1 MPPPRVTA
9 ILLFPRATFSPS
21 STYRSISTQRLRPQ
35 LYPRTQ
41 PQSSSRPTIS
51 LFSTSNPTRA
61 REANFYEILDLPT
74 TASAAEIKKYAH
86 THTHTQ
92 HASTPLSPIPNKPL
106 ILPYPTPRQF
116 YSLSMRHHPDR
127 NRTDPDASQRFA
139 RISAAYNVLGNAS
152 KRAVYDRDHGF
163 HTAQHASPGQTHS
176 HQHPMGSH
184 SSYAGS
190 RPASGLSKRRS
201 AFRGP
206 PPSFYEQGGYGATG
220 RQGQGWAAG
229 GAAGSEF
236 RAGAGAGTKQA
247 DPEDWE
253 GFIHR
258 NPLHHF
264 NAQGHFRTQAAEDR
278 RRRER
283 RKGARRM
290 DERVEREPGVDQTI
304 SRFFL
309 CSGCLIVMLVVV
321 DLWRSV
327 PKAVDGKKTKKQREA
342 LSS

>member
-1 MPPPRVTA
+1 
-9 ILLFPRATFSPS
+9 
-21 STYRSISTQRLRPQ
+21 
-35 LYPRTQ
+35 
-41 PQSSSRPTIS
+41 
-51 LFSTSNPTRA
+51 
-61 REANFYEILDLPT
+61 
-74 TASAAEIKKYAH
+74 
-86 THTHTQ
+86 
-92 HASTPLSPIPNKPL
+92 
-106 ILPYPTPRQF
+106 
-116 YSLSMRHHPDR
+116 MRHHPDR

-139 RISAAYNVLGNAS
+139 RISAAYNVLGNVS

-163 HTAQHASPGQTHS
+163 HVAQHASPGQSHS

-201 AFRGP
+201 AFHGP

-220 RQGQGWAAG
+220 RQAQGWAPNGSGSGSAG
-229 GAAGSEF
+229 MGSEF
-236 RAGAGAGTKQA
+236 GAGAGAGAGAGTKHA

-258 NPLHHF
+258 NPLNHF
-264 NAQGHFRTQAAEDR
+264 NARGHFRTQEAEDR

-283 RKGARRM
+283 RGTRRI
-290 DERVEREPGVDQTI
+290 DEDRVGREPGVDQTV

-309 CSGCLIVMLVVV
+309 CSGCLIVMVVVV
-321 DLWRSV
+321 DFWRSV
-327 PKAVDGKKTKKQREA
+327 PKVVDGRKTRKQA

>member
-1 MPPPRVTA
+1 M
-9 ILLFPRATFSPS
+9 S
-21 STYRSISTQRLRPQ
+21 
-35 LYPRTQ
+35 
-41 PQSSSRPTIS
+41 
-51 LFSTSNPTRA
+51 
-61 REANFYEILDLPT
+61 
-74 TASAAEIKKYAH
+74 
-86 THTHTQ
+86 
-92 HASTPLSPIPNKPL
+92 
-106 ILPYPTPRQF
+106 RQF
-116 YSLSMRHHPDR
+116 YALSMRHHPDR

-163 HTAQHASPGQTHS
+163 HITQHASPGQSHS

-201 AFRGP
+201 TFHGP

-220 RQGQGWAAG
+220 RQAQGWAPSGSG
-229 GAAGSEF
+229 GAGMGSES
-236 RAGAGAGTKQA
+236 GASASAGTKHV

-258 NPLHHF
+258 NPLNHF
-264 NAQGHFRTQAAEDR
+264 NARGHFRTQEAEDR
-278 RRRER
+278 RRGGEEEGGG
-283 RKGARRM
+283 GAGRT
-290 DERVEREPGVDQTI
+290 DEDRVGREPEVDWTV

-321 DLWRSV
+321 EFWRSV
-327 PKAVDGKKTKKQREA
+327 PKVVDGRKTRKQR
-342 LSS
+342 

>member
-1 MPPPRVTA
+1 MPSPRIAA
-9 ILLFPRATFSPS
+9 ILLFPRATLSSS

-35 LYPRTQ
+35 LHPCKH
-41 PQSSSRPTIS
+41 PQRSSRPNIS
-51 LFSTSNPTRA
+51 LFSTSNPAQA
-61 REANFYEILDLPT
+61 REANFYEILDVPT
-74 TASAAEIKKYAH
+74 TASAAEIKK
-86 THTHTQ
+86 
-92 HASTPLSPIPNKPL
+92 
-106 ILPYPTPRQF
+106 QF
-116 YSLSMRHHPDR
+116 YALSMRHHPDR

-163 HTAQHASPGQTHS
+163 HTAQHTSPGQTHT
-176 HQHPMGSH
+176 HQRPMGSH

-206 PPSFYEQGGYGATG
+206 PPSFYEQGGYGGTG

-236 RAGAGAGTKQA
+236 RAGAGAGTKHA

-283 RKGARRM
+283 RRGARRM
-290 DERVEREPGVDQTI
+290 EEERVEREPGVDQTI

>member
-1 MPPPRVTA
+1 
-9 ILLFPRATFSPS
+9 
-21 STYRSISTQRLRPQ
+21 
-35 LYPRTQ
+35 
-41 PQSSSRPTIS
+41 
-51 LFSTSNPTRA
+51 
-61 REANFYEILDLPT
+61 
-74 TASAAEIKKYAH
+74 
-86 THTHTQ
+86 
-92 HASTPLSPIPNKPL
+92 
-106 ILPYPTPRQF
+106 
-116 YSLSMRHHPDR
+116 MRHHPDR

-139 RISAAYNVLGNAS
+139 RISAAYNVLGNVS

-163 HTAQHASPGQTHS
+163 HVTQHAGQSHS

-201 AFRGP
+201 TFHGP

-220 RQGQGWAAG
+220 RQGQGWAASSG
-229 GAAGSEF
+229 SGTGSEF
-236 RAGAGAGTKQA
+236 GAGAGAGAGAKHA

-253 GFIHR
+253 GFIRR
-258 NPLHHF
+258 NPLNHF

-283 RKGARRM
+283 RREARRI
-290 DERVEREPGVDQTI
+290 DEDRAAREPGVDQTI

-327 PKAVDGKKTKKQREA
+327 PKVVDGRKTKKQREA

>member
-74 TASAAEIKKYAH
+74 TASAAEIKK
-86 THTHTQ
+86 
-92 HASTPLSPIPNKPL
+92 
-106 ILPYPTPRQF
+106 QF

>member
-1 MPPPRVTA
+1 MQTSTAVLEAKYIPFLNQQPRPSPRSKLLRNPRRPDNRISSGDQEVRPNPHSTCLPPPPPLHLQTTC
-9 ILLFPRATFSPS
+9 ISN
-21 STYRSISTQRLRPQ
+21 TYIS
-35 LYPRTQ
+35 
-41 PQSSSRPTIS
+41 
-51 LFSTSNPTRA
+51 N
-61 REANFYEILDLPT
+61 
-74 TASAAEIKKYAH
+74 
-86 THTHTQ
+86 
-92 HASTPLSPIPNKPL
+92 
-106 ILPYPTPRQF
+106 PRQF
-116 YSLSMRHHPDR
+116 YALSMRHHPDR

-163 HTAQHASPGQTHS
+163 HTAQHTSPGQTHT
-176 HQHPMGSH
+176 HQRPMGSH

-206 PPSFYEQGGYGATG
+206 PPSFYEQGGYGGTG

-236 RAGAGAGTKQA
+236 RAGAGAGAKHA

-283 RKGARRM
+283 RRGARRM
-290 DERVEREPGVDQTI
+290 EEERVEREPGVDQTI